1 MKQGDVLELEI
12 RREGLLKKTARLRDV
27 RVACATAAK
36 AAAKHKRLAHIECN
50 GLPKAWNAARREFD
64 MGLDESDVAR
74 IDAQMQDCRDKAR
87 AALKSILVPGL
98 EYDFQNDAVYCMV
111 RVRDKANRRAF
122 SL

>member
-1 MKQGDVLELEI
+1 MTQGDALELEI
-12 RREGLLKKTARLRDV
+12 RRENLLRKTARLPSV
-27 RVACATAAK
+27 KAACTTAAK

-50 GLPKAWNAARREFD
+50 GLPKEWDAARREYR
-64 MGLDESDVAR
+64 MGLDEADVAR
-74 IDAQMQDCRDKAR
+74 IDAQMVDCRGKAL
-87 AALKSILVPGL
+87 AALKAILTPGL

>member
-1 MKQGDVLELEI
+1 MKMGDVLELEI

-27 RVACATAAK
+27 RVACSVAAK
-36 AAAKHKRLAHIECN
+36 AGAKHRRLAHIECN
-50 GLPKAWNAARREFD
+50 GLPKAWNAARREYD

-74 IDAQMQDCRDKAR
+74 IDQQMQDCRDAAR